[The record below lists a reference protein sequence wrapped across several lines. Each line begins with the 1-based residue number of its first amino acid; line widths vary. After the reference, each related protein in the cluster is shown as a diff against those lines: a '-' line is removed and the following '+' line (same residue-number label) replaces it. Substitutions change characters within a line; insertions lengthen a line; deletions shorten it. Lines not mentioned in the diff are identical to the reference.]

1 MLQVLL
7 LTHYQVYPG
16 VGSGVAD
23 LNVDI
28 TRLADG
34 TSVDVDEDNDLVMV
48 YDNSDTTLKKMNP
61 VQLNTTEALQWMG
74 L

>member
-1 MLQVLL
+1 MATV
-7 LTHYQVYPG
+7 
-16 VGSGVAD
+16 
-23 LNVDI
+23 
-28 TRLADG
+28 LADG